1 MILDSMKN
9 CAAYYALSPRIEKA
23 FKLFA
28 EVDWEKAEN
37 GKMELDGKEIF
48 ANGRCGKLFRHRP
61 CVDTSGDIRTVASD
75 AVVGHQC
82 TAVAGKYL
90 R

>member
-1 MILDSMKN
+1 MKN

-28 EVDWEKAEN
+28 EVDWTKAEA

-48 ANGRCGKLFRHRP
+48 ANVQERGLKTKEEAKEKHLGPVR
-61 CVDTSGDIRTVASD
+61 SYRTVAAAGLVD
-75 AVVGHQC
+75 DLGVVVHHS
-82 TAVAGKYL
+82 L
-90 R
+90 